1 MKQVP
6 PYPYKMISNDSPEER
21 EESGRKRK
29 SQGVK
34 GGGRGRNAT
43 PSPNLNKQGG
53 ASPSPGSE
61 SGDHS
66 RASTPA
72 GIFIFMQ
79 MTNNPDK
86 WVQR

>member
-6 PYPYKMISNDSPEER
+6 PYKPVTNEPTEER

-29 SQGVK
+29 SQGK

-53 ASPSPGSE
+53 QSPSAGSE

-72 GIFIFMQ
+72 GK
-79 MTNNPDK
+79 N
-86 WVQR
+86 

>member
-1 MKQVP
+1 MP
-6 PYPYKMISNDSPEER
+6 PYKPVSNDSPEER

-29 SQGVK
+29 SQGGK

-43 PSPNLNKQGG
+43 PSPNLNKPGG
-53 ASPSPGSE
+53 LSPSPGSE

-72 GIFIFMQ
+72 GEIFLISTLLNMQ
-79 MTNNPDK
+79 
-86 WVQR
+86 VSYI